1 MSWRLTVRCL
11 VCWFSL
17 RHWDEEE
24 LHVEVLEILCSSCH
38 SEGFVAAGYVECIE
52 WDWTVVRCSRRHW
65 MTHFDS
71 VSWEW
76 SIPFRNCKTAVDK
89 AANQLEMCFS
99 HLMQQVFKGI
109 WPIGIRDGSGGTLQR
124 KSCQVKRLHR
134 R

>member
-1 MSWRLTVRCL
+1 MRCL

-71 VSWEW
+71 LSWDW
-76 SIPFRNCKTAVDK
+76 SCLK
-89 AANQLEMCFS
+89 
-99 HLMQQVFKGI
+99 
-109 WPIGIRDGSGGTLQR
+109 SGHSEHQMHEHGHCRTFGF
-124 KSCQVKRLHR
+124 CHG
-134 R
+134 